1 MRKILFLLVMM
12 LSATPLALALELARF
27 DSNNYNTWSYTRP
40 GFVMSTEVINQDKV
54 TLYKATNADY
64 TLISPSITKGQFA
77 CIEVDITGYAK
88 QFTSSYY
95 NAFFGSPTIEIISEA
110 GDVLKSVFCEFE
122 DACLEHKFSVSI
134 RVSDL
139 DVPSFKVRVACWQA
153 RIYDAFSVREV
164 VVGML
169 SGDVNND
176 GSVTSTDVTVL
187 YDYLLNSDS
196 SNMVYGDQDGDG
208 VITSSD
214 VTLVYSI
221 MLGN

>member
-64 TLISPSITKGQFA
+64 TLISPSIAKGQFA

-88 QFTSSYY
+88 QFTSPYY

-139 DVPSFKVRVACWQA
+139 DVTSFKVRVACWQA